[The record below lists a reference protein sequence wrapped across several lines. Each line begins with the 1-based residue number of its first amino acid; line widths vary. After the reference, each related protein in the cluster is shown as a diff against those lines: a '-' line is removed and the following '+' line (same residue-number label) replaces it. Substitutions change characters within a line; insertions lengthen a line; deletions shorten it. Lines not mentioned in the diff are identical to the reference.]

1 MIKPDCIFCQIAAG
15 KAPAQIIYQDET
27 VTAFQDLHPLAP
39 VHILVIP
46 NQHIESVNTVSETD
60 EAVLGHMIAISQKL
74 AAERHVNQTGYRLMI
89 NTGPDA
95 GQTVNHIHLHI
106 LGGRRLPIRLE

>member
-1 MIKPDCIFCQIAAG
+1 MIKSDCIFCKIAAG
-15 KAPAQIIYQDET
+15 KAPAQIIYRDET

-46 NQHIESVNTVSETD
+46 NQHIESVNTVAETD
-60 EAVLGHMIAISQKL
+60 EAVLGHMIAIAQKL
-74 AAERHVNQTGYRLMI
+74 AAEYHVNQSGYRLMI

-95 GQTVNHIHLHI
+95 GQTIYHIHLHI
-106 LGGRRLPIRLE
+106 LGGRRLPLRFD